1 MSESKHTKN
10 LINTSLARFITQELM
25 TENAKLRKREK
36 TLLDMK
42 LTDTDEFESIRIK
55 MFTNLELL
63 DKMSTVLE
71 MEDLYKNGT
80 LPQGYTFDPQLS
92 GLNNPLNR

>member
-1 MSESKHTKN
+1 MSESKHVKN
-10 LINTSLARFITQELM
+10 LVNTSLARLITQELM
-25 TENAKLRKREK
+25 AENAKLGKREK
-36 TLLDMK
+36 ALFDMK